1 MKSLQFALR
10 SLFRSPFVTVVA
22 IVSLGLGIGAN
33 AAIFSMFDQ
42 MLLRSLPVP
51 DPGRLVNLAA
61 PGPKPGSQSSNNAG
75 RTESVFSYP
84 MFRDL
89 EKAQTVFTGIAA
101 HRTFGANL
109 SYRKQT
115 LNGDGMF
122 VSGSYFQ
129 VLGLQPA
136 LGRLIGPADDKAPG
150 ESPVV
155 VLSHDYWRTRFDA
168 SPSVINDTIIVNGQS
183 MTIVGVAPPGFDGTT
198 LGNKP
203 RLFAPITMRGLL
215 GGPSA
220 PFADRRDYWVYVFA
234 RLKPGLSVERAR
246 TAINVP
252 YLAIINDVEV
262 PLQKGM
268 SDQTLAKFRVKQL
281 TVEEGR
287 RGQSQIHREAKA
299 PLILLLSVTGF
310 VLLIACA
317 NIANLLLARGAARAA
332 EMAVR
337 LSIGAGRWQLVR
349 QLLVESCLL
358 ACFGGLA
365 GLLFSGWT
373 LNGILSMMPADVA
386 TTIQPAIDA
395 RVMLFAAA
403 LTLAT
408 GLLFGL
414 FPALHSTRPDL
425 VSALKGQPG
434 QPGGSRSAAR
444 FRTSL
449 ATFQIALSMTLLVS
463 SGLFLRS
470 LVNVSR
476 VDLGLTATN
485 VVTFGLSPRLNAYPP
500 DRSRAL
506 FERLEEELAAVPG
519 VSGVTASLVPL
530 LAGSSWGRDVDVE
543 GFEEGPDTD
552 DNANFNELGPAYF
565 RILGSRLLAGRE
577 FTAADAAGAPKVAIV
592 NEAFA
597 KKFNLRRDAIGRR
610 MSSGD
615 TEGQRNLDTEIV
627 GLVQNTKY
635 SEVKD
640 PVPPMFYTPYRQ
652 DADLGFMTFYVRT
665 ALDPEQF
672 LTTIPKVVAKLDPN
686 LPVENLR
693 TLTQQIQENVFAD
706 RIITVLSTGFAVLA
720 TLLAAIG
727 LYGVLAYTIAQR
739 TREIG
744 VRMALGAAPGRVR
757 AMVLKQV
764 GVMAAIG
771 GAVGLAAALALG
783 RAAQSMLFELQ
794 SHDPAVLAG
803 SAVALGLVAFGAGLI
818 PAHRASQ
825 VDPIRALRYE

>member
-1 MKSLQFALR
+1 VQ
-10 SLFRSPFVTVVA
+10 
-22 IVSLGLGIGAN
+22 
-33 AAIFSMFDQ
+33 
-42 MLLRSLPVP
+42 
-51 DPGRLVNLAA
+51 DPWRLVNLAA

-75 RTESVFSYP
+75 RTDSVFSYP

-89 EKAQTVFTGIAA
+89 ENAQTPFTGLAA
-101 HRTFGANL
+101 HRSFGANL
-109 SYRKQT
+109 SYRRQT
-115 LNGDGMF
+115 LSGDGMF

-129 VLGLQPA
+129 VLGLRPA

-155 VLSHDYWRTRFDA
+155 VLSHAYWRTRFDA
-168 SPSVINDTIIVNGQS
+168 SPTVINDTIIVNGHS

-198 LGNKP
+198 LGTKP
-203 RLFAPITMRGLL
+203 QLYAPITMRGLL
-215 GGPSA
+215 GGTAA
-220 PFADRRDYWVYVFA
+220 PYTDRRNYWVYVFA
-234 RLKPGLSVERAR
+234 RLKPGVSVEQAR

-252 YLAIINDVEV
+252 YVAIINDVEV

-268 SDQTLAKFRVKQL
+268 SDKRLAAFRAKQI

-287 RGQSQIHREAKA
+287 RGQSAIHREARA

-358 ACFGGLA
+358 ACFGGLV
-365 GLLFSGWT
+365 GVLFSAWT
-373 LNGILSMMPADVA
+373 LDAILSMMPEGIA
-386 TTIQPAIDA
+386 TTVDPAIDA

-403 LTLAT
+403 LTLGT
-408 GLLFGL
+408 GLIFGL
-414 FPALHSTRPDL
+414 FPALYSTRPDL
-425 VSALKGQPG
+425 VSALKGQSG

-463 SGLFLRS
+463 SGLFIRS
-470 LVNVSR
+470 LANVSR
-476 VDLGLTATN
+476 VDLGLAAGN
-485 VVTFGLSPRLNAYPP
+485 VVTFGLSPELNAYTP

-519 VSGVTASLVPL
+519 VSGVTAGLVPL
-530 LAGSSWGRDVDVE
+530 LAGSNWGRDVDVE
-543 GFEEGPDTD
+543 GFEKGPDTD
-552 DNANFNELGPAYF
+552 ANANFNEVGPAYF
-565 RILGSRLLAGRE
+565 RTLGSRLLSGRE
-577 FTAADAAGAPKVAIV
+577 FSAADAAGAPKVAIV

-597 KKFNLRRDAIGRR
+597 KKFNLGRGAVGNRLAARGRDEKG
-610 MSSGD
+610 
-615 TEGQRNLDTEIV
+615 ELDIEIV

-640 PVPPMFYTPYRQ
+640 AAPPIFYRPYRQ
-652 DADLGFMTFYVRT
+652 DAELGFITFYVRT
-665 ALDPEQF
+665 ALDPEPF
-672 LTTIPKVVAKLDPN
+672 LATIPKVVATLDPN

-693 TLTQQIQENVFAD
+693 TLSQQIQQNVFAD
-706 RIITVLSTGFAVLA
+706 RLIAVLSTGFAILA
-720 TLLAAIG
+720 TLLAAVG

-744 VRMALGAAPGRVR
+744 VRMALGASPRRVR

-764 GVMAAIG
+764 AFMAVVG
-771 GAVGLAAALALG
+771 GATGLAAAVALG
-783 RAAQSMLFELQ
+783 RVAQSMLFELQ
-794 SHDPAVLAG
+794 GHDPAVLAG
-803 SAVALGLVAFGAGLI
+803 AVVALGLVALGAGLI
-818 PAHRASQ
+818 PARRASQ

>member
-1 MKSLQFALR
+1 MKSIQFALR

-33 AAIFSMFDQ
+33 AAIFSLFDQ
-42 MLLRSLPVP
+42 MLLRALPVQ
-51 DPGRLVNLAA
+51 DPGRLVNLAV
-61 PGPKPGSQSSNNAG
+61 PGPKPGSQSNNNAG
-75 RTESVFSYP
+75 RGESVFSYP

-89 EKAQTVFTGIAA
+89 EKAQTVFTGMAA
-101 HRTFGANL
+101 HRSFGANL
-109 SYRKQT
+109 SYRRQT
-115 LNGDGMF
+115 LNAEGMF
-122 VSGSYFQ
+122 VSGSYFR

-136 LGRLIGPADDKAPG
+136 LGRLIGPADDTAPG

-155 VLSHDYWRTRFDA
+155 VLSHAYWRTRFDA
-168 SPSVINDTIIVNGQS
+168 SPSVIDDTIIVNGQS

-198 LGNKP
+198 LGTKP
-203 RLFAPITMRGLL
+203 TLFAPITMRGLL
-215 GGPSA
+215 GGPST
-220 PFADRRDYWVYVFA
+220 PYTDRRNYWIYVFA
-234 RLKPGLSVERAR
+234 RLKPGVSIEQAR

-252 YLAIINDVEV
+252 YLAIVNDVEA

-268 SDQTLAKFRVKQL
+268 SDQTLAKFRAKQI

-287 RGQSQIHREAKA
+287 RGQSQIHREARA
-299 PLILLLSVTGF
+299 PLTLLLGVTGF

-358 ACFGGLA
+358 ACFGGLV
-365 GLLFSGWT
+365 GVLFSGWT
-373 LNGILSMMPADVA
+373 LDAILSMMPAEAA
-386 TTIQPAIDA
+386 TTIQPGIDA

-403 LTLAT
+403 LALGT

-425 VSALKGQPG
+425 VSALKGQSG

-449 ATFQIALSMTLLVS
+449 ATFQIALSMALLAS

-476 VDLGLTATN
+476 VDLGLNATN
-485 VVTFGLSPRLNAYPP
+485 VVTFGLSPQLNAYTHE
-500 DRSRAL
+500 RSRAL

-530 LAGSSWGRDVDVE
+530 LAGSNWGRDVEVE
-543 GFEEGPDTD
+543 GFEKGPDTD
-552 DNANFNELGPAYF
+552 AIANFNEVGPGFF
-565 RILGSRLLAGRE
+565 RTLGSRLLSGRE
-577 FTAADAAGAPKVAIV
+577 FTVADAAGAPKVAIV

-597 KKFNLRRDAIGRR
+597 KKFNLGRSAVGKR
-610 MSSGD
+610 MSARGG
-615 TEGQRNLDTEIV
+615 EGKRELDTEII

-640 PVPPMFYTPYRQ
+640 PVPPIFYTPYRQ
-652 DADLGFMTFYVRT
+652 DAELGFITFYART

-672 LTTIPKVVAKLDPN
+672 LATIPKAVSKLDPN

-693 TLTQQIQENVFAD
+693 TLSQQVKENVFAD

-727 LYGVLAYTIAQR
+727 LYGVLAYTVAQR

-744 VRMALGAAPGRVR
+744 VRMALGAAPRRVR

-764 GVMAAIG
+764 GYMAVIG
-771 GAVGLAAALALG
+771 GAMGLAAAVAIG
-783 RAAQSMLFELQ
+783 KAAQSMLFELQ
-794 SHDPAVLAG
+794 GHDPAVLAG
-803 SAVALGLVAFGAGLI
+803 AVVALGLVAFGAGLI

-825 VDPIRALRYE
+825 IDPIRALRYE

>member
-1 MKSLQFALR
+1 MKSLQFAFR
-10 SLFRSPFVTVVA
+10 SLLRSPFVTIVA
-22 IVSLGLGIGAN
+22 ILSLGLGIGAN

-75 RTESVFSYP
+75 RMESIFSYP

-129 VLGLQPA
+129 VLGLQPV
-136 LGRLIGPADDKAPG
+136 LGRLLGPSDDRSPG

-155 VLSHDYWRTRFDA
+155 VLSHAYWRTRFDA
-168 SPSVINDTIIVNGQS
+168 SPSVLDDTIIVNGRP

-198 LGNKP
+198 LGNNP
-203 RLFAPITMRGLL
+203 QVFAPITMRGLL
-215 GGPSA
+215 GGASP
-220 PFADRRDYWVYVFA
+220 PFTDRRDYWVYLFA
-234 RLKPGLSVERAR
+234 RLKPGVPLEQARA
-246 TAINVP
+246 AINVP
-252 YLAIINDVEV
+252 YRGIVNDVEA
-262 PLQKGM
+262 PLQRGM
-268 SDQTLAKFRVKQL
+268 SDQTLTQFRAKQI

-287 RGQSQIHREAKA
+287 RGQSSIHREAKA
-299 PLILLLSVTGF
+299 PLVLLLGVTGF

-317 NIANLLLARGAARAA
+317 NIANLLLARGAARAP

-337 LSIGAGRWQLVR
+337 LSIGASRWHLVR

-358 ACFGGLA
+358 AALGGLA
-365 GLLFSGWT
+365 GLLCAGWT
-373 LNGILSMMPADVA
+373 LDAILAMMPPNVA
-386 TTIQPAIDA
+386 GTIQPGIDA
-395 RVMLFAAA
+395 RVLLYAAA
-403 LTLAT
+403 VTLGT

-425 VSALKGQPG
+425 TAALKGVSG

-444 FRTSL
+444 FRTTL
-449 ATFQIALSMTLLVS
+449 ATLQIALSMTLLVS
-463 SGLFLRS
+463 SGLFIRS

-476 VDLGLTATN
+476 VDLGLDTDR
-485 VVTFGLSPRLNAYPP
+485 VVTFGLSPQLNAYPP
-500 DRSRAL
+500 ERARAL
-506 FERLEEELAAVPG
+506 FERLEEELAAIPG
-519 VSGVTASLVPL
+519 VRGVTASLVPL
-530 LAGSSWGRDVDVE
+530 LAGSNWGRTVDVE
-543 GFEEGPDTD
+543 GFTRGPDTD
-552 DNANFNELGPAYF
+552 AHANYNELGADYF
-565 RILGSRLLAGRE
+565 RTLGSRLLAGRE
-577 FTAADAAGAPKVAIV
+577 FTVADAAGAPKVAIV

-597 KKFNLRRDAIGRR
+597 KKFGLGRDAVGKR
-610 MSSGD
+610 MGSAGPGAR
-615 TEGQRNLDTEIV
+615 ELDTEIV
-627 GLVQNTKY
+627 GLVRDVAY

-640 PVPPMFYTPYRQ
+640 PVPPAYYTPYRQ
-652 DADLGFMTFYVRT
+652 DDRLGFMTFYART
-665 ALDPEQF
+665 ALDPDPF
-672 LTTIPKVVAKLDPN
+672 LAAIPKVVAKLDPD
-686 LPVENLR
+686 LPVEELR
-693 TLTQQIQENVFAD
+693 TLSQQVEENVFVD
-706 RIITVLSTGFAVLA
+706 RIITVLSTGFAILA

-727 LYGVLAYTIAQR
+727 LYGVLAYTVAQR

-757 AMVLKQV
+757 GMILRQV
-764 GVMAAIG
+764 GLMAAVG
-771 GAVGLAAALALG
+771 GGMGLAAALALG
-783 RAAQSMLFELQ
+783 RAAQSMLFELAG
-794 SHDPAVLAG
+794 HDPAVLAG
-803 SAVALGLVAFGAGLI
+803 AAATLGLVALGAGLV
-818 PAHRASQ
+818 PAHRAAQ

>member
-1 MKSLQFALR
+1 MKSIQFALR

-22 IVSLGLGIGAN
+22 IASLGLGIGAN
-33 AAIFSMFDQ
+33 AAIFSLFDQ
-42 MLLRSLPVP
+42 MLLRALPVQ
-51 DPGRLVNLAA
+51 DPGRLVNLEA
-61 PGPKPGSQSSNNAG
+61 PGPKPGSQSTNNAG
-75 RTESVFSYP
+75 RTEAVFSYP

-89 EKAQTVFTGIAA
+89 EKAQTVFTGMAA
-101 HRTFGANL
+101 HRAFGANL

-122 VSGSYFQ
+122 VSGSYFP

-155 VLSHDYWRTRFDA
+155 VLNHAYWRTRFDA
-168 SPSVINDTIIVNGQS
+168 SPSVVNDTIIVNGQS

-198 LGNKP
+198 LGTKP
-203 RLFAPITMRGLL
+203 QLFAPITMRGLL
-215 GGPSA
+215 RGQSA
-220 PFADRRDYWVYVFA
+220 PFTDRRNYWVYAFA
-234 RLKPGLSVERAR
+234 RLKPGVTVEQAR

-252 YLAIINDVEV
+252 YIAIINDVEV
-262 PLQKGM
+262 SLQKGM
-268 SDQTLAKFRVKQL
+268 SDQTLARFRTKQV

-287 RGQSQIHREAKA
+287 RGQSSIHREARA
-299 PLILLLSVTGF
+299 PLTLLLSVTGF

-317 NIANLLLARGAARAA
+317 NIANLLLARGAARAG

-349 QLLVESCLL
+349 QLLIESCLL
-358 ACFGGLA
+358 AFFGGLV
-365 GLLFSGWT
+365 GVLFSRWT
-373 LNGILSMMPADVA
+373 LDAILSMMSADAAA
-386 TTIQPAIDA
+386 TIEPGIDT

-403 LTLAT
+403 LTLGT

-414 FPALHSTRPDL
+414 LPALHSTRPDL
-425 VSALKGQPG
+425 VSALKGQSG

-463 SGLFLRS
+463 SGLFIRS

-476 VDLGLTATN
+476 VDLGLDATKI
-485 VVTFGLSPRLNAYPP
+485 VTFGISPRLNAYTP

-506 FERLEEELAAVPG
+506 FERLEEELAGVPG
-519 VSGVTASLVPL
+519 VTGVTASLVPL
-530 LAGSSWGRDVDVE
+530 LAGSNWGRDVGVE
-543 GFEEGPDTD
+543 GFEKGPDTD
-552 DNANFNELGPAYF
+552 ANANYNELGPAYF
-565 RILGSRLLAGRE
+565 RTLGSRLLSGRE
-577 FTAADAAGAPKVAIV
+577 FTVADAAGGPKVAIV

-597 KKFNLRRDAIGRR
+597 KKFNLGRNAVGKR
-610 MSSGD
+610 MSSGG
-615 TEGQRNLDTEIV
+615 EGKRELDVEIV

-640 PVPPMFYTPYRQ
+640 PVPPIFYTPYRQ
-652 DADLGFMTFYVRT
+652 DADLGFITFYVRT

-672 LTTIPKVVAKLDPN
+672 LATIPKVVSTLDPN

-693 TLTQQIQENVFAD
+693 TLPQQIQENVFVD
-706 RIITVLSTGFAVLA
+706 RIITVLSTGFAILA

-764 GVMAAIG
+764 GFMTVIGAAL
-771 GAVGLAAALALG
+771 GLAAAVALG

-794 SHDPAVLAG
+794 GHDPVVLAG
-803 SAVALGLVAFGAGLI
+803 AAVALGLVAFSAGLI